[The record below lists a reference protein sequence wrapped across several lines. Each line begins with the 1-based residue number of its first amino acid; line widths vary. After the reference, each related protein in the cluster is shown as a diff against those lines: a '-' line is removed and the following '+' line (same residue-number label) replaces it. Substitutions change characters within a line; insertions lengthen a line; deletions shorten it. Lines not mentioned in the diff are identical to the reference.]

1 MYQGE
6 LVTFRIKDK
15 EALVCVSLLDIEGI
29 INENGLLLKYK
40 KNGEEL
46 GYFEDV
52 CGIDFYEMMTFFG
65 YKYEE

>member
-15 EALVCVSLLDIEGI
+15 EALVCLSLLDLDTEL
-29 INENGLLLKYK
+29 NENGLLLKNN
-40 KNGEEL
+40 KNGEIL

-52 CGIDFYEMMTFFG
+52 WGIDLNEMMRILG
-65 YKYEE
+65 YEIEQ